1 MFLRRRNVQA
11 TLKKAYVQMQKRRNE
26 LALSRNDA
34 YVGFDVAA
42 NMILQIAAELKI
54 EIRENDL

>member
-1 MFLRRRNVQA
+1 MFLRRKNVQA

-26 LALSRNDA
+26 LALNRNDA